1 MSGQFI
7 AEAEGTRQR
16 AAPWGMTYP
25 IRLLLDLLDL
35 DLLDIVNV
43 QTPRTGPGRRGMGG
57 PVCGPGRRSGGKG
70 NRSTMYV

>member
-16 AAPWGMTYP
+16 AAPWGTTYP
-25 IRLLLDLLDL
+25 MRLLL